1 MALKQAEN
9 SVKIEGILSEIDL
22 KTGSTTKNG
31 KTMEYITGSIKVRV
45 TQMLNGKDVDLD
57 IPVYMFS
64 NKLKNDGNPNPAYES
79 IKRVKEEYV
88 SIAAGGIDAADRV
101 RITNANI
108 RMNEYYGQGD
118 KLNSY
123 PRINASFVTKITDL
137 SKFNPEAT
145 FSTVFMIA
153 AMGPET
159 DKDGIPVENRFKI
172 RGILPQYGGK
182 VDVVDFYATT
192 PSVIDAI
199 SSYWS
204 EKDTVKING
213 KLNFTSTTEERMVKV
228 DFGEP
233 RMERRTVSVSELII
247 TGGTQTPLEG
257 DFAFD
262 EDEINAALKERQ
274 AYLAEL
280 KEKAKAKAK
289 GTGTSGSAPAAKKGG
304 FSDLGF

>member
-1 MALKQAEN
+1 MLKQAEN

-22 KTGSTTKNG
+22 KTGSTVKNG
-31 KTMEYITGSIKVRV
+31 KTIEYIGGSIKVRV
-45 TQMLNGKDVDLD
+45 NQMLNGENVELE
-57 IPVYMFS
+57 IPVFMFS

-79 IKRVKEEYV
+79 IHRVMTEYT

-108 RMNEYYGQGD
+108 RMNEYYSQGD

-123 PRINASFVTKITDL
+123 PRINASFVTKITDPT
-137 SKFNPEAT
+137 KFNPEAS
-145 FSTVFMIA
+145 FSVVFMIA
-153 AMGPET
+153 AMAPET
-159 DKDGIPVENRFKI
+159 DKDGVPVENRFKI

-182 VDVVDFYATT
+182 VDVVDFYAISPT
-192 PSVIDAI
+192 VIDAI

-213 KLNFTSTTEERMVKV
+213 KLNFTSTVEEKMVEV

-262 EDEINAALKERQ
+262 EDEINAALQARQ

-280 KEKAKAKAK
+280 KAKAKQK
-289 GTGTSGSAPAAKKGG
+289 ESAPKTAAPAKKS

>member
-1 MALKQAEN
+1 MLKQAEN

-22 KTGSTTKNG
+22 KTGVSTKNG
-31 KTMEYITGSIKVRV
+31 KTIEYIGGSIKVRV
-45 TQMLNGKDVDLD
+45 TQVLNGKEVELD
-57 IPVYMFS
+57 IPVFMFS
-64 NKLKNDGNPNPAYES
+64 NKLKNDGNPNPAYAS
-79 IKRVKEEYV
+79 IERVMNEYV

-108 RMNEYYGQGD
+108 RMNEYYGQGGQ
-118 KLNSY
+118 LNSY
-123 PRINASFVTKITDL
+123 PRINASFVTKVTDL

-145 FSTVFMIA
+145 FSVVFMIA
-153 AMGPET
+153 AMGYDT
-159 DKDGIPVENRFKI
+159 DKDGVENTDKFKI

-192 PSVIDAI
+192 PSVISAV

-213 KLNFTSTTEERMVKV
+213 KLNFTSVVEEKMVEV

-247 TGGTQTPLEG
+247 TGGTQTPLDG

-262 EDEINAALKERQ
+262 EDEINEALKDRQ

-280 KEKAKAKAK
+280 KEKAKDKEPKKAA
-289 GTGTSGSAPAAKKGG
+289 APAKKGG

>member
-1 MALKQAEN
+1 MLKQAEN

-22 KTGSTTKNG
+22 KTGTSNKNG
-31 KTMEYITGSIKVRV
+31 KTTEYIGGSIKVRV
-45 TQMLNGKDVDLD
+45 TQVLNGKNVDLD
-57 IPVYMFS
+57 IPVFMFS
-64 NKLKNDGNPNPAYES
+64 NKLKNDGNPNPAYAS
-79 IKRVKEEYV
+79 IERVMNEYV

-108 RMNEYYGQGD
+108 RMNEYYGQGGQ
-118 KLNSY
+118 LNSY
-123 PRINASFVTKITDL
+123 PRINASFVTKVTDL

-145 FSTVFMIA
+145 FSAVFMIA
-153 AMGPET
+153 AMGHET
-159 DKDGIPVENRFKI
+159 DKDGVQKENRFKI

-192 PSVIDAI
+192 PSVISAV

-204 EKDTVKING
+204 EKDTVKVNG
-213 KLNFTSTTEERMVKV
+213 KLNFTSVVEEKMVEV

-247 TGGTQTPLEG
+247 TGGTQTPLDG

-262 EDEINAALKERQ
+262 EDEINEALKARQ

-280 KEKAKAKAK
+280 KEKAKDKEPKKAA
-289 GTGTSGSAPAAKKGG
+289 APAKKG

>member
-1 MALKQAEN
+1 MLKQAEN

-22 KTGSTTKNG
+22 KTGTSTKNG
-31 KTMEYITGSIKVRV
+31 KTIEYIGGSIKVRV
-45 TQMLNGKDVDLD
+45 TQVLNGENVELD
-57 IPVYMFS
+57 IPVFMFS
-64 NKLKNDGNPNPAYES
+64 NKLKNDGGPNPAYTS
-79 IKRVKEEYV
+79 IERVMNEYV
-88 SIAAGGIDAADRV
+88 SIAAAGIDAADRV

-108 RMNEYYGQGD
+108 RMNEYYGQGGQ
-118 KLNSY
+118 LNSY
-123 PRINASFVTKITDL
+123 PRINASFVTKVTDL
-137 SKFNPEAT
+137 TKFSPEAT
-145 FSTVFMIA
+145 FSVVFMIA
-153 AMGPET
+153 AMGHDT
-159 DKDGIPVENRFKI
+159 DKDGVENPNKYKI

-192 PSVIDAI
+192 PSVISAV

-213 KLNFTSTTEERMVKV
+213 KLNFTSVVEEKMVEV

-247 TGGTQTPLEG
+247 TGGTQTPLDG

-262 EDEINAALKERQ
+262 EDEINEALKARQ

-280 KEKAKAKAK
+280 KEKAKEKEPKKAV
-289 GTGTSGSAPAAKKGG
+289 APAKKG

>member
-1 MALKQAEN
+1 MLKQAEN

-22 KTGSTTKNG
+22 KTGSTVKNG
-31 KTMEYITGSIKVRV
+31 KTIEYIGGSIKVRV
-45 TQMLNGKDVDLD
+45 NQMLNGVNTELD
-57 IPVYMFS
+57 IPVFMFA
-64 NKLKNDGNPNPAYES
+64 NKYKNDGGPNPAYAS
-79 IKRVKEEYV
+79 IERVMNEYV
-88 SIAAGGIDAADRV
+88 SIAAGGMDAADRV

-108 RMNEYYGQGD
+108 RMNEYYGQTGN
-118 KLNSY
+118 LNSY
-123 PRINASFVTKITDL
+123 PRINASFVTKVTDMT
-137 SKFNPEAT
+137 KFTPEAT

-153 AMGPET
+153 AMGYET
-159 DKDGIPVENRFKI
+159 DKDGVQIDNRFKI

-192 PSVIDAI
+192 PSVIDAV

-213 KLNFTSTTEERMVKV
+213 KLNFTSVVEEKMVEV

-262 EDEINAALKERQ
+262 EDEINEALKERQ
-274 AYLAEL
+274 SRLAEM
-280 KEKAKAKAK
+280 KEKAKEKDGTKKA
-289 GTGTSGSAPAAKKGG
+289 APAAKKG

>member
-1 MALKQAEN
+1 MLKQAEN

-22 KTGSTTKNG
+22 KTGTTNKNG
-31 KTMEYITGSIKVRV
+31 KTIEYIGGSIKVRV
-45 TQMLNGKDVDLD
+45 NQILNGQEVELD
-57 IPVYMFS
+57 IPVFMFS
-64 NKLKNDGNPNPAYES
+64 NKLKNDGGPNPAYAS
-79 IKRVKEEYV
+79 IERVMNEYV

-108 RMNEYYGQGD
+108 RMNEYYGQTGN
-118 KLNSY
+118 LNSY
-123 PRINASFVTKITDL
+123 PRINASFVTKVTDL
-137 SKFNPEAT
+137 SKYNPEAS
-145 FSTVFMIA
+145 FSVVFMIA
-153 AMGPET
+153 AMGYET
-159 DKDGIPVENRFKI
+159 DKDGVQIENRFKI

-182 VDVVDFYATT
+182 VDVVDFYATN
-192 PSVIDAI
+192 PNVIDAV

-213 KLNFTSTTEERMVKV
+213 KLNFTSAVEERMVEV

-233 RMERRTVSVSELII
+233 RMERRTISVSELII

-262 EDEINAALKERQ
+262 EDEINAALKDRQ
-274 AYLAEL
+274 ANLAAL
-280 KEKAKAKAK
+280 KEKAKSKESGAKAA
-289 GTGTSGSAPAAKKGG
+289 APAKKG

>member
-1 MALKQAEN
+1 MLKQAEN
-9 SVKIEGILSEIDL
+9 NCKIEGILSEIDL
-22 KTGSTTKNG
+22 KTGSTVKNG
-31 KTMEYITGSIKVRV
+31 KTVEYITGSIKVRV
-45 TQMLNGKDVDLD
+45 NQMLNGKEVELD

-64 NKLKNDGNPNPAYES
+64 NKLKNDGNPNPAYAS
-79 IKRVKEEYV
+79 IERVMNEYV
-88 SIAAGGIDAADRV
+88 SIAAAGIDGADRI
-101 RITNANI
+101 RITGANI

-123 PRINASFVTKITDL
+123 PRINASFITKVTDMTKY
-137 SKFNPEAT
+137 NPEAS
-145 FSTVFMIA
+145 FSAVFMIA
-153 AMGPET
+153 AMGYET
-159 DKDGIPVENRFKI
+159 DKDGVQIDNKFKI

-192 PSVIDAI
+192 PSVISAV

-204 EKDTVKING
+204 EKDTVKVNG
-213 KLNFTSTTEERMVKV
+213 KLNFTSAVEEKMVEV

-247 TGGTQTPLEG
+247 TGGTQTPLDG

-262 EDEINAALKERQ
+262 EDEINEALKARQ
-274 AYLAEL
+274 ASLAEL
-280 KEKAKAKAK
+280 KEKAKSKEPKKA
-289 GTGTSGSAPAAKKGG
+289 APAKKG